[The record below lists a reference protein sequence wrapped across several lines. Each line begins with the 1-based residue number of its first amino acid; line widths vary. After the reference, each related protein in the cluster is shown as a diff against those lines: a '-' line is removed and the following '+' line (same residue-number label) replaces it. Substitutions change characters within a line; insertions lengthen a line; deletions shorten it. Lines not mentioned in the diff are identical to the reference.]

1 MKDNSFVEDQEL
13 LDSGKKP
20 EELFYYV
27 SYEREGFRFVQSYGK
42 WNYLDKN
49 NKLLFP
55 DRWLDYC
62 GSFNDGFGAIRLNSK
77 WNYTKP
83 NGEFLSKQ
91 WFDYC
96 EKFKNSF
103 GVVRLN
109 GKYNYIKTDG
119 TLLSN
124 TWFDWCDDFEDGF
137 SKVRLDN
144 KKYLINRNGE
154 LYDVQCD
161 SQSPIKSNM
170 LKFLNEK
177 YKHATKDELIEIIAS
192 IIECAIGPKN
202 KFIADLSRIDQVNN
216 KDLEI
221 ILNNKINNAAS
232 KN

>member
-1 MKDNSFVEDQEL
+1 MKDNLFVEVQEL
-13 LDSGKKP
+13 LDSGKKL
-20 EELFYYV
+20 EEVFDWV
-27 SYEREGFRFVQSYGK
+27 GSSYNGFRVVELNYK

-96 EKFKNSF
+96 YDFNEGFA
-103 GVVRLN
+103 VVRVYA
-109 GKYNYIKTDG
+109 KYNYIKPNG
-119 TLLSN
+119 ELLSD
-124 TWFDWCDDFEDGF
+124 TWFNTCEDFNHGVGE
-137 SKVRLDN
+137 VELDN
-144 KKYLINRNGE
+144 KKYIINRNGE

-161 SQSPIKSNM
+161 SQSPIKSDM

-177 YKHATKDELIEIIAS
+177 YKHATKDELIGIIAS

-202 KFIADLSRIDQVNN
+202 KFIGDLSRIDQVNN
-216 KDLEI
+216 KDLET
-221 ILNNKINNAAS
+221 ILNNEINDTAS
-232 KN
+232 KF